1 MLYLRLYIRS
11 IMNNKLTAAGRK
23 LAWQQ
28 NTFAIAV
35 VLFFSLITYFV
46 WGLIYAQSTLVAGVV
61 TIVPN
66 IVFALKAFKYAGAK
80 SSKLVVK
87 SFFSGVKL
95 KMVLTALLFALAFK
109 FLVLLPIPFFSMFCL
124 IMALPLVTPFFIKNS

>member
-1 MLYLRLYIRS
+1 MTNRL
-11 IMNNKLTAAGRK
+11 TVAGRK

-28 NTFAIAV
+28 NVLAISV
-35 VLFFSLITYFV
+35 VLFCSLLTYFI
-46 WGLIYAQSTLVAGVV
+46 WGILHAHSVLAAGVV
-61 TIVPN
+61 TIIPN
-66 IVFALKAFKYAGAK
+66 IVFALKAFQYAGAK
-80 SSKLVVK
+80 SSKLVVE

-124 IMALPLVTPFFIKNS
+124 VMALPLLTPLIFKQ

>member
-1 MLYLRLYIRS
+1 MT
-11 IMNNKLTAAGRK
+11 NKLTLAGRK

-28 NTFAIAV
+28 NTFAISV
-35 VLFFSLITYFV
+35 VLLCSLVTYFI
-46 WGLIYAQSTLVAGVV
+46 WGLAHVQSTLAAGVV

-66 IVFALKAFKYAGAK
+66 SVFALKAFKYAGAK
-80 SSKLVVK
+80 SSKLVVE

-109 FLVLLPIPFFSMFCL
+109 FLVLLPIPFFIMFCIVMVMPL
-124 IMALPLVTPFFIKNS
+124 IAPLFLKAL

>member
-1 MLYLRLYIRS
+1 MTNRLTI
-11 IMNNKLTAAGRK
+11 AGKK

-28 NTFAIAV
+28 NSLAISL
-35 VLFFSLITYFV
+35 VLLCSLLSYFI
-46 WGLIYAQSTLVAGVV
+46 WGLDYARSILAAGLV
-61 TIVPN
+61 TIIPN

-80 SSKLVVK
+80 SSKLVVE

-95 KMVLTALLFALAFK
+95 KMVLTALLFVLAFK

-124 IMALPLVTPFFIKNS
+124 IMALPLVTPLYTKQ

>member
-1 MLYLRLYIRS
+1 MI
-11 IMNNKLTAAGRK
+11 NKLTSAGRK

-28 NTFAIAV
+28 NVLAISV
-35 VLFFSLITYFV
+35 VLLCSLISYFV
-46 WGLIYAQSTLVAGVV
+46 WGLVHAQSMLAAGVV
-61 TIVPN
+61 TIIPN

-80 SSKLVVK
+80 SSKLVVE

-95 KMVLTALLFALAFK
+95 KMVLTALLFVLAFK

-124 IMALPLVTPFFIKNS
+124 VMALPLVTPLFIKNS

>member
-1 MLYLRLYIRS
+1 MIMTNRLT
-11 IMNNKLTAAGRK
+11 KAGRK

-28 NTFAIAV
+28 NIFSIAI
-35 VLFFSLITYFV
+35 VLFISLITYLV
-46 WGLIYAQSTLVAGVV
+46 WGLAHAQSILAAGIV
-61 TIVPN
+61 TIIPN

-80 SSKLVVK
+80 SSKLVVE

-95 KMVLTALLFALAFK
+95 KMVLTALLFALAFN

-124 IMALPLVTPFFIKNS
+124 IVALPLFTPLLFK

>member
-1 MLYLRLYIRS
+1 
-11 IMNNKLTAAGRK
+11 MNNKLTSVGRK
-23 LAWQQ
+23 LALQQ
-28 NTFAIAV
+28 NAFAIVAV
-35 VLFFSLITYFV
+35 LVCSLITYFC
-46 WGLIYAQSTLVAGVV
+46 WGLLHAKSTLVAGVV
-61 TIVPN
+61 TIIPN

-80 SSKLVVK
+80 SSKLVVE

-124 IMALPLVTPFFIKNS
+124 VMALPLFTPFIIKH